1 MLPISTIS
9 LLILIFVSPLGCI
22 AAWAQTGQSSQPA
35 DENAAKLRLLIPNE
49 EFLPAAI
56 RAKQAD
62 DFDNPAF
69 PYVQA
74 GEAAWSKPEGAAGKA
89 CQNCHGAKPENLV
102 KNAVA
107 AYPKFSRAAND
118 VISLP
123 TRINICRVNALQA
136 PALPA
141 GSEQMIDMTAYLR
154 WIARGLPATVDV
166 NGPAGAA
173 LEKGRELYFKKIGLL
188 QLSCAQCHNQNF
200 GQKFAGETLSQA
212 HAVSYPVFS
221 LGEKRMISLHE
232 RFRMCNQL
240 ARAEPQPVGSPD
252 YVALELYLNWRSE
265 DLPITAPGVRP

>member
-1 MLPISTIS
+1 MQPISTVS
-9 LLILIFVSPLGCI
+9 LLIFI
-22 AAWAQTGQSSQPA
+22 AISAVGVNSASAQTEPGQAIA
-35 DENAAKLRLLIPNE
+35 DSAAPLQRVIPGE

-89 CQNCHGAKPENLV
+89 CQDCHGAKPEDLV

-107 AYPKFSRAAND
+107 SYPKYNRAVNE
-118 VISLP
+118 VIALP
-123 TRINICRVNALQA
+123 TRINICRVNALHA
-136 PALPA
+136 PALAA
-141 GSEQMIDMTAYLR
+141 GSEQMMDMTAYLR
-154 WIARGLPATVDV
+154 WIARGLPATVNV
-166 NGPAGAA
+166 SGQAA
-173 LEKGRELYFKKIGLL
+173 AAFERGKDLYFTKMGLL
-188 QLSCAQCHNQNF
+188 KLSCAECHNQDV
-200 GQKFAGETLSQA
+200 GQKFGGETLSQG

-232 RFRMCNQL
+232 RFRMCNKL

-252 YVALELYLNWRSE
+252 YVALELYLNWRSK